1 MASMSPADG
10 RLAIFRAIN
19 QFFSDSLGAGSPD
32 RSDRERAEDE
42 RVAEVI
48 SNDLLDVL
56 GLEVLAVDEDG
67 SMTVRIAMNN

>member
-1 MASMSPADG
+1 MASTSPADG
-10 RLAIFRAIN
+10 RLAIFRTIN

-42 RVAEVI
+42 RVAEII

-56 GLEVLAVDEDG
+56 GLEVVSVDDDG
-67 SMTVRIAMNN
+67 SMTVRITMGD